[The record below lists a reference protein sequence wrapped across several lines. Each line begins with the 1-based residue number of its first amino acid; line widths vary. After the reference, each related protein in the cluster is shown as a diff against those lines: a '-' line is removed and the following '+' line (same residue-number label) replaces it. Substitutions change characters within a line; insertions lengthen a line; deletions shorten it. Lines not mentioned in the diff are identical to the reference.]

1 MGPGFSF
8 KCHFNLK
15 SHSFQ
20 LIVLKIKDLK
30 GITDLKGFNVYPEQF
45 NWMKFSF
52 TRIKCWKKYYYTR
65 VKGGNGGGVER
76 SIVISIYFLTFE
88 YFNSFYV

>member
-30 GITDLKGFNVYPEQF
+30 GITDLKGL
-45 NWMKFSF
+45 S
-52 TRIKCWKKYYYTR
+52 RIVQLGEVFIHMYKMLEKNNIIQEL
-65 VKGGNGGGVER
+65 KGGMGVAKNN
-76 SIVISIYFLTFE
+76 ISVSL
-88 YFNSFYV
+88 